1 MENPFRNHY
10 SEKSLWKKMGDF
22 ALLAGQQVNYAVLL
36 LYYVMVD
43 PKIAIKQRM
52 AIAAA
57 LGYFIFP
64 ADAIPDITPI
74 IGFSDD
80 LGVLIFALTQIYVH
94 ITPEIKEKA
103 RQQMNEWFSKVDQKQ
118 LLALEEKISGTK
130 SETDNQ
136 NQGNMNFKEENQP

>member
-103 RQQMNEWFSKVDQKQ
+103 RQKMKEWFSKVDQKQ